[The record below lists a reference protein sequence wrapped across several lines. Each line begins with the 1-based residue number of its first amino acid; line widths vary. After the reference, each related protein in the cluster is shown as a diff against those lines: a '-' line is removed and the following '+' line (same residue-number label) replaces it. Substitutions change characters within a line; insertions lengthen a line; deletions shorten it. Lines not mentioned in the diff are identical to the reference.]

1 MINMESLINS
11 IYMKVCKSKQEKSY
25 SDYIIVGNNMSGK
38 SELIRNLIERYTKE
52 NKSNNSTEKYIDKF
66 TSQGEIY
73 FIDSCNRTISKDN
86 PRGMFSEINDFF
98 EITTERLKPIN
109 FNKVDKISSN
119 YDNHLILNELLNNK
133 EIYKDIL
140 EDYFEDSFDIVT
152 CKEDS
157 NIPLLSPAEKYKYK
171 IGDTKYD
178 NLSNGYQAII
188 RLLVEIQYAV
198 SKGVKV
204 ILIDEVV
211 LYLDTNN
218 SRKFIDF
225 IQNTFNKIHWIF
237 TTHSP
242 EVICASNNFN
252 IIKVKENNYEI
263 YDGNN
268 LNDLESTIEALFDED
283 IIENDEFDTLLEN
296 LVRLKSMGET
306 LPKDDLQKIKSSQNL
321 NSVQKLYRDYLLN
334 DLDGENHEN

>member
-1 MINMESLINS
+1 MINMESLVNA
-11 IYMKVCKSKQEKSY
+11 IYVKICESKQESH

-38 SELIRNLIERYTKE
+38 SELIRNLIERYIQGS
-52 NKSNNSTEKYIDKF
+52 KSHNLTEKYINKI

-86 PRGMFSEINDFF
+86 PIGMFSEINDIFQ
-98 EITTERLKPIN
+98 ITTERLKPIN
-109 FNKVDKISSN
+109 FNKVDKIGFN
-119 YDNHLILNELLNNK
+119 YDNHLILNELLDNK
-133 EIYKDIL
+133 EMYKDIL
-140 EDYFEDSFDIVT
+140 QGYFEESFDIVT
-152 CKEDS
+152 YKEDS
-157 NIPLLSPAEKYKYK
+157 SIPLLSSLEKYKYK
-171 IGDTKYD
+171 IGDTIYE

-211 LYLDTNN
+211 LYLDANN
-218 SRKFIDF
+218 SRKFIEF
-225 IQNTFNKIHWIF
+225 IQNTFNEIHWIF

-242 EVICASNNFN
+242 EVICASSNFN

-268 LNDLESTIEALFDED
+268 LNDLESTIEALFDQD
-283 IIENDEFDTLLEN
+283 IIENDEFDTILEN
-296 LVRLKSMGET
+296 LVRLKSMGEI
-306 LPKDDLQKIKSSQNL
+306 LPKYDLERIKSEQNL
-321 NSVQKLYRDYLLN
+321 SSVQKLYREYVLN
-334 DLDGENHEN
+334 DLVGQDHEN